1 MRKRIISAL
10 QYLFF
15 LLIGLALLWLV
26 FRKLDL
32 EKVME
37 EIRNAHY
44 QWLFLSFFFGILSH
58 IARAKRWNI
67 LIRSM
72 GYQTS
77 ATTTFYA
84 VMIGY
89 LANSAFP
96 RLGEVTRCG
105 VLAKK
110 TDTPFNAL
118 FGTVISERIFDLIIL
133 ILIILSVILFQ
144 LDLLKNFV
152 DKYFIES
159 LSGMME
165 TRIILYGIAAFFII
179 VILPIILFRIYIHRI
194 RQLRIY
200 QRLSVFLKGLLDGVR
215 TIGRIKEKWAFLL
228 WTAVIWTFY
237 ILMTYVAFFALDAT
251 SHLNFL
257 DGMTLMALGSVGIV
271 APVPGGIG
279 AYQFVVKAILVEI
292 YHVASEPAASFSI
305 ILWSTQMVLILSAGV
320 FSYYMLMFKK
330 KPVIDVNTTSN

>member
-1 MRKRIISAL
+1 
-10 QYLFF
+10 
-15 LLIGLALLWLV
+15 
-26 FRKLDL
+26 
-32 EKVME
+32 
-37 EIRNAHY
+37 
-44 QWLFLSFFFGILSH
+44 
-58 IARAKRWNI
+58 
-67 LIRSM
+67 M